1 MYLCRM
7 NESVLYNLVRL
18 VLPSEVLDYF
28 DVTGVGSGDTEMHIH
43 LDEKMNEELHADVNF
58 ESKGFTSPTSI
69 TDFPIRDHKVILEV
83 RLRRWLDLRTGKS
96 FSLPMIPADETCH
109 GRYPLL
115 QGVCGFFKR
124 DVWTHPR

>member
-1 MYLCRM
+1 M
-7 NESVLYNLVRL
+7 NESVLYNLARL

-28 DVTGVGSGDTEMHIH
+28 DVIGVDSSETEMHIH
-43 LDEKMNEELHADVNF
+43 LDEKMNEELRDDINF

-96 FSLPMIPADETCH
+96 FSLPMKLATDVNAASS
-109 GRYPLL
+109 PLS
-115 QGVCGFFKR
+115 QAR
-124 DVWTHPR
+124 RRMM